1 MEATMRNC
9 RFLLVIFAALFV
21 FSGLASAQGLASLTG
36 TVIDSSGAAVSGAA
50 VKLTNTRTGAI
61 YTTKTTSDGSY
72 RLVDLPPGPGY
83 SLNIKKDGFQAFEAA
98 NLYLPVATTTTQG
111 AKLEVGSVTQ
121 TVRVTES
128 GSVTLDTTDT
138 TIGNN
143 LDMRAVQSLPNEF
156 RDDPGQLLRLQV
168 GTVSAQAN
176 AGNAVI
182 SHEDPNNTRDGS
194 VAGARADQNNINVDG
209 IDATD
214 FAAGMSF
221 QSQAAIPVDAV
232 QEFSTQVA
240 QPSAAFGGRSGA
252 QTVISTK
259 SGTNDWHGSAF
270 EYNRNAAT
278 EANTFFNNQNGVS
291 RLALVRNQF
300 GGNVGGPVLKDKLF
314 FFFEYDGRRDASAQ
328 SETQFV
334 PFPHVQNGEIAYL
347 NNSGGSGCSDNSRLT
362 SADVSTACVTI
373 APAAEVQSLDPCS
386 TASSCSGAQGFAAA
400 GAAPA
405 LLALFKNRYP
415 APNDYN
421 VGDGLNTAGL
431 LFNAPAPLTENG
443 YVSRV
448 DYNLNSNNKLFG
460 RFNLRNLQTVN
471 DTNGNLSIQ
480 FPGDQLT
487 ALSTIRDRAWVI
499 GDTWTIG
506 PNLINQFT
514 VGETRAND
522 QLPITNNPAGSLYEL
537 SFFGS
542 FAGSTFATPY
552 ERQTSQGHVVPD
564 PTLRDDVTFIRGKH
578 TFQFGGQFN
587 PVKVRSG
594 LTNDFTFIQEGLG
607 GEITGFSPPT
617 GLTVSP
623 WRPSDIS
630 SSNAAQSEWDN
641 FFAGDLGLI
650 NNVQAAINYD
660 AGGNP
665 LPAGSPANRDWR
677 IYETAGYFQDSWK
690 VRNDLTFTAGVR
702 YQYQSSPYEVHGVDA
717 QFFNT
722 NLDNIVETRVANG
735 LAGISGPDATPL
747 LTYQRS
753 GAGNPGGK
761 PLYSPEKHDFS
772 PRLGLAWNPSFNDGL
787 LGRLLGDRKTVVRAG
802 VDMLYDESVIYAITN
817 LENQSNYLFGNT
829 VTDEFNSGTSTLFAL
844 ENDPRF
850 NSASSAP
857 FTITPPPFQNPLT
870 PAAIFNDAID
880 PHLHT
885 PYSYSASFG
894 LQREL
899 PGGFQLEADYYG
911 RFGRRLLMLGDVSQA
926 MNFTDP
932 ASKQTLVQAFTA
944 LEQDSRQ
951 NAGNGVPVANVTP
964 QPFFE
969 NLMNAAIAAN
979 PPPNGAVNC
988 QQAFGSNCTD
998 YVYTSQ
1004 FTALQQGGTGGILP
1018 ALPLPQNVG
1027 LTPQFF
1033 VDAIMANEGFS
1044 DYNSLFVTLRKR
1056 LSHNLQFDFNY
1067 TYSHS
1072 IDNGSTVT
1080 LENGNFQQGV
1090 TSVMCD
1096 VTNDSA
1102 CRGNS
1107 EFDATH
1113 QVTAEFVYDLPF
1125 GRGQMFGRDSGWL
1138 LNEAIGGWQISG
1150 IPTWRSGLA
1159 FTANGTDIAQF
1170 DTVSLSADT
1179 GVLFTGTKSAVASN
1193 IHIDN
1198 SSGTS
1203 QVQFFANQTNAIG
1216 AFSPVTGLQSGSR
1229 DTLRGPHFSNL
1240 DLAVSKNFPLF
1251 NERYKLQFRAEAYNA
1266 FNHPNF
1272 GIPDTGVTSGR
1283 FGVITGLAG
1292 LEPSRVMQFAL
1303 RFDF

>member
-1 MEATMRNC
+1 MGETMRNFK
-9 RFLLVIFAALFV
+9 FLLVLVAAVIL
-21 FSGLASAQGLASLTG
+21 FSGLANAQGLASLTG

-50 VKLTNTRTGAI
+50 VKLTNTRTGAV
-61 YTTKTTSDGSY
+61 YSTKTASDGSY
-72 RLVDLPPGPGY
+72 RLVDLPPGPAY
-83 SLNIKKDGFQAFEAA
+83 NLAIKKDGFQTFEAA

-121 TVRVTES
+121 TVHVTES
-128 GSVTLDTTDT
+128 GSVSLDTTDT

-143 LDMRAVQSLPNEF
+143 LDMRAVESLPNEF

-168 GTVSAQAN
+168 GTVSAQS
-176 AGNAVI
+176 GQGQAVT

-259 SGTNDWHGSAF
+259 SGTNDWHGSAY
-270 EYNRNAAT
+270 EYNRTAAT
-278 EANTFFNNQNGVS
+278 EANTFFNNQNGVP

-334 PFPHVQNGEIAYL
+334 PFPHVQNGEIAYI
-347 NNSGGSGCSDNSRLT
+347 NNSGGSSCSDNSRLT
-362 SADVSTACVTI
+362 SADVSTNCVTI
-373 APAAEVQSLDPCS
+373 APAAEVTGFDPCA
-386 TASSCSGAQGFAAA
+386 TASCSGAQGFAAA
-400 GAAPA
+400 GPAPA
-405 LLALFKNRYP
+405 LLGLFKTRYP
-415 APNDYN
+415 APNDFN

-448 DYNLNSNNKLFG
+448 DYNLSANNKLFG

-471 DTNGNLSIQ
+471 NTNGNLAIQ
-480 FPGDQLT
+480 FPGDPLT
-487 ALSTIRDRAWVI
+487 ALATIRDRAWVV

-522 QLPITNNPAGSLYEL
+522 QLPITNNPAGGFYEL

-542 FAGSTFATPY
+542 FGGSTFATPY
-552 ERQTSQGHVVPD
+552 ERQTAQGHVVPE

-594 LTNDFTFIQEGLG
+594 LTNDFTFVQEGLG
-607 GEITGFSPPT
+607 GAITGLSPA
-617 GLTVSP
+617 L
-623 WRPSDIS
+623 RPSDILAD
-630 SSNAAQSEWDN
+630 NAAESEWDN
-641 FFAGDLGLI
+641 FFVGDLGII

-665 LPAGSPANRDWR
+665 LPAGSSANRDWR

-690 VRNDLTFTAGVR
+690 IRNDLTFTAGVR
-702 YQYQSSPYEVHGVDA
+702 YQYQSAPYEVHGVDA

-761 PLYSPEKHDFS
+761 PLYAPEKHDFS
-772 PRLGLAWNPSFNDGL
+772 PRIGLAWNPSFNDGL
-787 LGRLLGDRKTVVRAG
+787 LGHVFGDRKTVVRAG
-802 VDMLYDESVIYAITN
+802 ADLLYDESVIYAITN

-829 VTDEFNSGTSTLFAL
+829 VADEFNSGATTTFAL

-857 FTITPPPFQNPLT
+857 FAITPPPFQNPLT
-870 PAAIFNDAID
+870 PAAIFNDGID

-885 PYSYSASFG
+885 PYSYSVSFG

-911 RFGRRLLMLGDVSQA
+911 RFGRRLLMLGDASQA
-926 MNFTDP
+926 MDFTDP
-932 ASKQTLVQAFTA
+932 ASKQTLVQAFST
-944 LEQDSRQ
+944 LELDSRQ
-951 NAGNGVPVANVTP
+951 NAGAGVPVASITP

-969 NLMNAAIAAN
+969 NQMNAALAAD
-979 PPPNGAVNC
+979 GAGTCATFYTFASGVTP
-988 QQAFGSNCTD
+988 SCTAA
-998 YVYTSQ
+998 VYKNNFQ
-1004 FTALQQGGTGGILP
+1004 ALQQGGTGGILP

-1033 VDAIMANEGFS
+1033 VNALMANEGFS

-1072 IDNGSTVT
+1072 IDNGSTVS

-1113 QVTAEFVYDLPF
+1113 QISAEFVYDLPF
-1125 GRGQMFGRDSGWL
+1125 GRGQTFGRDSGWF
-1138 LNEAIGGWQISG
+1138 LNEVIGGWQVSG

-1170 DTVSLSADT
+1170 DTVSLAADT
-1179 GVLFTGTKSAVASN
+1179 GALFTGTKSAVSSS
-1193 IHIDN
+1193 IHIDAAN
-1198 SSGTS
+1198 NNE
-1203 QVQFFANQTNAIG
+1203 VQFFANQANAAA

-1240 DLAVSKNFPLF
+1240 DLAVSKNFPLLS
-1251 NERYKLQFRAEAYNA
+1251 ERYRLQFRAEAYNA

-1283 FGVITGLAG
+1283 FGVISGLAG
-1292 LEPSRVMQFAL
+1292 QESSRVMQFAL

>member
-1 MEATMRNC
+1 MRNF
-9 RFLLVIFAALFV
+9 RFLLVILAALFL
-21 FSGLASAQGLASLTG
+21 FSGLAGAQSLASLAG
-36 TVIDSSGAAVSGAA
+36 NVVDSSGAAVAAAA
-50 VKLTNTRTGAI
+50 VTLTNTRTGAV
-61 YTTKTTSDGSY
+61 YNTKTASDGSY
-72 RLVDLPPGPGY
+72 RLVDVPPGPAY
-83 SLNIKKDGFQAFEAA
+83 DLTIKKDGFQVFEAA
-98 NLYLPVATTTTQG
+98 NLYLPVATTTTQS

-143 LDMRAVQSLPNEF
+143 LDMRAIQSLPNEF
-156 RDDPGQLLRLQV
+156 RDDPAQLLRLQV
-168 GTVSAQAN
+168 GTVSAQSN
-176 AGNAVI
+176 PGQAVL
-182 SHEDPNNTRDGS
+182 SNQDPNHTRDGS
-194 VAGARADQNNINVDG
+194 VAGARADQNNISVDG

-214 FAAGMSF
+214 FAIGGPFAT
-221 QSQAAIPVDAV
+221 QAAIPVEAV

-252 QTVISTK
+252 QTAISTK
-259 SGTNDWHGSAF
+259 SGTNDWHGSAYEF
-270 EYNRNAAT
+270 NRNAAT
-278 EANTFFNNQNGVS
+278 EANTFFNNQNDVP

-300 GGNVGGPVLKDKLF
+300 GANVGGPVKKDKLF

-334 PFPHVQNGEIAYL
+334 PFPHVQNGEIAYI
-347 NNSGGSGCSDNSRLT
+347 NNSGGGACSDNSRLT
-362 SADVSTACVTI
+362 SADVSTNCVTI
-373 APAAEVQSLDPCS
+373 APASEVTSFDPCS
-386 TASSCSGAQGFAAA
+386 TTDCSGAQGFVSA
-400 GAAPA
+400 GPAPA
-405 LLALFKNRYP
+405 LLSLFKNRYP
-415 APNDYN
+415 APNDFN
-421 VGDGLNTAGL
+421 VGDGLNTAGI

-443 YVSRV
+443 FVTRV
-448 DYNLNSNNKLFG
+448 DYNLSSNNRLFG
-460 RFNLRNLQTVN
+460 RVNLRNESTVN
-471 DTNGNLSIQ
+471 DLNGNLPIQ
-480 FPGDQLT
+480 FPGDPLT
-487 ALSTIRDRAWVI
+487 ALATIRDRAWVV
-499 GDTWTIG
+499 GDTWTIS
-506 PNLINQFT
+506 PTMINQFT

-522 QLPITNNPAGSLYEL
+522 QFPITNNPAGSFYEL

-552 ERQTSQGHVVPD
+552 ERQSAQGRVVPD
-564 PTLRDDVTFIRGKH
+564 PTLRDDVTLIRGKH
-578 TFQFGGQFN
+578 TLQFGAQWN
-587 PVKVRSG
+587 PVKVRSN
-594 LTNDFTFIQEGLG
+594 LTNDFTFVQEGLG
-607 GEITGFSPPT
+607 GAVT
-617 GLTVSP
+617 GLSSTL
-623 WRPSDIS
+623 RPSDIKTFDLQTDQADNTATS
-630 SSNAAQSEWDN
+630 QWDN

-660 AGGNP
+660 GSGNP
-665 LPAGSPANRDWR
+665 LAAGSPANRDWR
-677 IYETAGYFQDSWK
+677 IYETAGYVQDSWK
-690 VRNDLTFTAGVR
+690 LRNDLTVSAGVR
-702 YQYQSSPYEVHGVDA
+702 YQYQTSPYEVHGVDA

-747 LTYQRS
+747 LTYQR
-753 GAGNPGGK
+753 AGKANK
-761 PLYSPEKHDFS
+761 AAPLYAPERHDFS
-772 PRLGLAWNPSFNDGL
+772 PRIGVAWNPSFNDGF
-787 LGRLLGDRKTVVRAG
+787 LGRLLGDRKTVIRAG
-802 VDMLYDESVIYAITN
+802 ADMLYDESVIYAITN
-817 LENQSNYLFGNT
+817 FENQSNYLFGNT
-829 VTDEFNSGTSTLFAL
+829 VADEFNAGATTNVAL

-870 PAAIFNDAID
+870 PAAIFNDGID

-894 LQREL
+894 FQREL

-926 MNFTDP
+926 MDFTDP
-932 ASKQTLVQAFTA
+932 TSKQTLVQAFST
-944 LEQDSRQ
+944 LENDSRA
-951 NAGNGVPVANVTP
+951 NPVNFNVPSTAF
-964 QPFFE
+964 PFFE
-969 NLMNAAIAAN
+969 NQMNAALGAA
-979 PPPNGAVNC
+979 GAGTCETHYTFLSGVAPSC
-988 QQAFGSNCTD
+988 AAA
-998 YVYTSQ
+998 VYENNYA
-1004 FTALQQGGTGGILP
+1004 ALQQGGTGGILP

-1033 VDAIMANEGFS
+1033 VDALMANEGFS

-1067 TYSHS
+1067 TFSHS
-1072 IDNGSTVT
+1072 IDNGSTVSN
-1080 LENGNFQQGV
+1080 ENGNFAEGV
-1090 TSVMCD
+1090 SSVMCD

-1113 QVTAEFVYDLPF
+1113 QVSAAFVYDLPF
-1125 GRGQMFGRDSGWL
+1125 GRGQMFGRDAGRL

-1150 IPTWRSGLA
+1150 IQTWRTGLA
-1159 FTANGTDIAQF
+1159 FAANGTDIAQF
-1170 DTVSLSADT
+1170 DTVSLAADT
-1179 GVLFTGTKSAVASN
+1179 GALFTGTKSAVSSN
-1193 IHIDN
+1193 IHVDAAN
-1198 SSGTS
+1198 NNE
-1203 QVQFFANQTNAIG
+1203 VQFFANPTAASG

-1251 NERYKLQFRAEAYNA
+1251 NERYKLQFRAEAYNT

-1283 FGVITGLAG
+1283 FGVISGLAG
-1292 LEPSRVMQFAL
+1292 QEPSRVMQFAL